1 MLKNK
6 QRLISTAAL
15 LALVGAGLSGCI
27 VVPAHR
33 YYGGGGGYVAEPA
46 VVAGPGIWVD
56 GYWGWEG
63 GRRRW
68 NEGHYERGDGYRGDR
83 DRGGRGR

>member
-1 MLKNK
+1 MLNK
-6 QRLISTAAL
+6 TRAISTAAL

-33 YYGGGGGYVAEPA
+33 YYGGGGYVAEPA
-46 VVAGPGIWVD
+46 VVSPGIWVD

-68 NEGHYERGDGYRGDR
+68 YDGHYERRDGYR
-83 DRGGRGR
+83 DRGR

>member
-1 MLKNK
+1 MMLNK
-6 QRLISTAAL
+6 SRLISTAAL
-15 LALVGAGLSGCI
+15 LALVGAGLSGC
-27 VVPAHR
+27 VVLPAHR
-33 YYGGGGGYVAEPA
+33 YYGGGYVAEPA

-68 NEGHYERGDGYRGDR
+68 YEGHYEHRDGYR
-83 DRGGRGR
+83 DRGR